1 MNKIKSIILAIALVS
16 GLSFAGS
23 IFANKDGVVLNGYDL
38 VSYHTDYQ
46 ALQGDAKISATYEGQ
61 SYWFTSKANKETFEK
76 SPAKFLPAYDGF
88 CAYAVAEM
96 DKKVPVDPTVFKIV
110 DGKLMFF
117 YKGPFNGKD
126 INTVIPWNANEKEL
140 TKKANKSWVKIK

>member
-1 MNKIKSIILAIALVS
+1 MNKIKSTILAIALVS

-38 VSYHTDYQ
+38 VSYHTDYE
-46 ALQGDAKISATYEGQ
+46 AIQGKAKISTKHEGQ
-61 SYWFTSKANKETFEK
+61 TYWFSSKANKMAFEK
-76 SPAKFLPAYDGF
+76 NPAKFLPAYDGF

-126 INTVIPWNANEKEL
+126 INTVIPWNANEEAL
-140 TKKANKSWVKIK
+140 TIKADKSWLKIK